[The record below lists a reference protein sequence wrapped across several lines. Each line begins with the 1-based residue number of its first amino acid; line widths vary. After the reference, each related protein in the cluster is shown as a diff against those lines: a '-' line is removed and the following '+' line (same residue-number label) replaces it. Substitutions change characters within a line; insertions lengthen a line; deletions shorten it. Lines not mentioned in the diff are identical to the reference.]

1 MRFKLE
7 LEERLGRAVVAELL
21 RLVSIGHIGRRQVME
36 MSYQHNMNVNTVY
49 NQSHDKE
56 VNIVLTM
63 ERMLDRWYE
72 FTVCSLSQSEAQ
84 SKLQEIL
91 RESHCTATLWWMKS
105 ENFVRLTPSTKIED
119 HSEVASTLNVD
130 LFIKILFPRLST
142 TRSGSDPV
150 RSGAGL

>member
-21 RLVSIGHIGRRQVME
+21 RLVGIGHIGRRQVME

-56 VNIVLTM
+56 ENIVLTM

-72 FTVCSLSQSEAQ
+72 FTVCSLTQSGAQ
-84 SKLQEIL
+84 SKLLEIRKL
-91 RESHCTATLWWMKS
+91 CQADSLD
-105 ENFVRLTPSTKIED
+105 ENRGTFRGCLNIE
-119 HSEVASTLNVD
+119 
-130 LFIKILFPRLST
+130 R
-142 TRSGSDPV
+142 
-150 RSGAGL
+150 

>member
-7 LEERLGRAVVAELL
+7 LEERLGHPVVAELL

-56 VNIVLTM
+56 ENIVLTM

-72 FTVCSLSQSEAQ
+72 FTVCSLSQSGVQ
-84 SKLQEIL
+84 SRLLEIL
-91 RESHCTATLWWMKS
+91 RESRCSSLVVEEIAKLCHTAGEGGES
-105 ENFVRLTPSTKIED
+105 
-119 HSEVASTLNVD
+119 SEVTWRGINTDQS
-130 LFIKILFPRLST
+130 LFYK
-142 TRSGSDPV
+142 
-150 RSGAGL
+150 

>member
-1 MRFKLE
+1 
-7 LEERLGRAVVAELL
+7 
-21 RLVSIGHIGRRQVME
+21 ME

-56 VNIVLTM
+56 ENIVLTM

-91 RESHCTATLWWMKS
+91 RESHCS
-105 ENFVRLTPSTKIED
+105 NFVVDEIRKLCQADSLDENRGTFRGCLNIE
-119 HSEVASTLNVD
+119 
-130 LFIKILFPRLST
+130 R
-142 TRSGSDPV
+142 
-150 RSGAGL
+150 

>member
-56 VNIVLTM
+56 ENIVLTM

-72 FTVCSLSQSEAQ
+72 FTVCSLSQSGAQ
-84 SKLQEIL
+84 SKLLEIL
-91 RESHCTATLWWMKS
+91 RESHCS
-105 ENFVRLTPSTKIED
+105 NFVVDEIRKLCQADSLDGNRGTFRGN
-119 HSEVASTLNVD
+119 LNVE
-130 LFIKILFPRLST
+130 R
-142 TRSGSDPV
+142 
-150 RSGAGL
+150 